1 VIKEDKIDIGSEYE
15 FLSGPFH
22 EFIESLTSVIDGRDE
37 FTKNHSHRVAELSG
51 NLARWMGYPEEF
63 AVKVHIAGHLHD
75 IGKIIIHESIRLKP
89 EKLDIKEFT
98 EIKQHPVTGAEI
110 IAKVRGLESIVNMVL
125 HHHERWIGMG
135 YPEGISGDDIDPGGR
150 IIAVAD
156 SLDALLTTRPYSP
169 AMSMDSAFS
178 EINSFSGRMYDPR
191 VVEALMSIDRREI
204 KKLYPNL

>member
-1 VIKEDKIDIGSEYE
+1 MTKEDKLDIGIEYGI
-15 FLSGPFH
+15 LSDPFH

-51 NLARWMGYPEEF
+51 ILARQMGYPEEF
-63 AVKVHIAGHLHD
+63 AAKVHIAGHLHD

-98 EIKQHPVTGAEI
+98 EIKRHPITGAEI
-110 IAKVRGLESIVNMVL
+110 VAKVQGLESIVNMVL

-135 YPEGISGDDIDPGGR
+135 YPEGISGEDIDPGGR

-169 AMSMDSAFS
+169 AMSMSSAFS
-178 EINSFSGRMYDPR
+178 EINNFSGRMYDPR
-191 VVEALMSIDRREI
+191 VVEALMSIDHKEI
-204 KKLYPNL
+204 EELYPNL